1 MHPASFKGSSLKPN
15 DEVLTY
21 LGEQGL
27 DLQFGARPLQ
37 RVIFNELSRDV
48 VVGAVLEYG
57 AV

>member
-1 MHPASFKGSSLKPN
+1 VHPASVKGGSLKPN

-27 DLQFGARPLQ
+27 DPQFGARPPQ